1 MTVDVEV
8 LDLVS
13 SSSSEENVE
22 NRGSDGE
29 TTSASTVETSD
40 DEARSNASRGTT
52 TVTVTASGRAG
63 EGGGKD
69 ADASVSTP
77 VDAAGVKVRV
87 DVDVDVDATTTRAGP
102 SASATRHLEA
112 FDDALEEDASNF
124 KEARGHVGS
133 TRYEALRAWMTRDVE
148 GYDEMRDEHK
158 AMDARLRRAWNEF
171 PEKRRQAVL
180 NREFE
185 HLSAF
190 LEELNRHGDFERARG
205 ARGTPR
211 FDGIASCEAMNKSD
225 LNASREELLAK
236 FRTAKRDWQ
245 QKQRDDAKMRALRH
259 LEDFAEEFKSTGD
272 FESSR
277 GPAESERR
285 VALAALAKKK
295 NAVARAAGFV
305 GEYAEMLKTYENAQ
319 KSWTAKKKT
328 MLTDGQATHLQDF
341 ITEYRAHGDFRRARG
356 EVSTKRYAT
365 LSVVADKH
373 AGKLCEPFQSQV
385 ITLQNAWR
393 VYTEMK
399 SKKAPTKQHV
409 QAPLTNIFPQ
419 SVKATPPVSLA
430 ETKTADVAAASESE
444 DARRDDE
451 NCSSSLEDQEDFY
464 VDYKTNTIVQEAE
477 EDKEEEEEEA
487 NADVP
492 PPVSTREDE
501 DAKTDV
507 PAPREP
513 DAVHRSKVRRVSSPL
528 DHLEDFYNEYK
539 ACKNFDLARG
549 ERGGERFKAL
559 ARLNES
565 NADDYQQ
572 PHGRRILR
580 LQHMWTSIDYF

>member
-13 SSSSEENVE
+13 SSSSEENVSPSE
-22 NRGSDGE
+22 HR
-29 TTSASTVETSD
+29 ASTVETSD

-133 TRYEALRAWMTRDVE
+133 TRYEALRTWMTRDVE
-148 GYDEMRDEHK
+148 GSDEMRDEHK

-171 PEKRRQAVL
+171 QEKRRQAVL

-277 GPAESERR
+277 GPAESCLLYTSPSPR
-285 VALAALAKKK
+285 
-295 NAVARAAGFV
+295 
-305 GEYAEMLKTYENAQ
+305 
-319 KSWTAKKKT
+319 
-328 MLTDGQATHLQDF
+328 DGL
-341 ITEYRAHGDFRRARG
+341 
-356 EVSTKRYAT
+356 
-365 LSVVADKH
+365 LSRM
-373 AGKLCEPFQSQV
+373 P
-385 ITLQNAWR
+385 
-393 VYTEMK
+393 
-399 SKKAPTKQHV
+399 
-409 QAPLTNIFPQ
+409 
-419 SVKATPPVSLA
+419 
-430 ETKTADVAAASESE
+430 
-444 DARRDDE
+444 
-451 NCSSSLEDQEDFY
+451 SS
-464 VDYKTNTIVQEAE
+464 A
-477 EDKEEEEEEA
+477 
-487 NADVP
+487 
-492 PPVSTREDE
+492 
-501 DAKTDV
+501 
-507 PAPREP
+507 
-513 DAVHRSKVRRVSSPL
+513 
-528 DHLEDFYNEYK
+528 
-539 ACKNFDLARG
+539 
-549 ERGGERFKAL
+549 
-559 ARLNES
+559 
-565 NADDYQQ
+565 
-572 PHGRRILR
+572 
-580 LQHMWTSIDYF
+580 